1 MRSLAYAIAC
11 GALLA
16 GTSAQAV
23 SLDITGLQSGNISL
37 GAMNAPWANGMIADF
52 GNDLGAAYG
61 GSTETKVKVTPAYA
75 SFESGVAV
83 SGPNASAQSHSGLDV
98 DIVNNSANNLVSIDS
113 VGSTIIPAGLGFY
126 MQDRTGDPS
135 GGNAFTGY
143 GQAGYSSFES
153 LFTQDL
159 AGTTFAT
166 AGFTFD
172 IYGDDYLENP
182 YAEALY
188 TLNGNLTLSFDDV
201 GNVVRGGNI
210 EAAGLSLNGFTTAY
224 DNPFALAYAWGET
237 DIEIMLNQLLEA
249 GDSTSLYYRTTAYAS
264 TNTACLDDAVT
275 CLVAYSGFGDPI
287 GRGGGV
293 SLAAARGVRTQQA
306 YNPITGIVFDP
317 QLIDPFR
324 VNSTIIG
331 GGAVPEPATW
341 MTMILGFGLLGATLR
356 RRRVLAYS

>member
-23 SLDITGLQSGNISL
+23 SLDITGLQSGNITL

-83 SGPNASAQSHSGLDV
+83 SGPDAAAQSHSGLDV
-98 DIVNNSANNLVSIDS
+98 DIVNSSNNLVSIDS

-126 MQDRTGDPS
+126 MQDRTGDPT

-153 LFTQDL
+153 LFTEDL
-159 AGTTFAT
+159 AGSTFAT

-188 TLNGNLTLSFDDV
+188 TLSGELTLSFDEV
-201 GNVVRGGNI
+201 GNVIQGGNI
-210 EAAGLSLNGFTTAY
+210 ETAGLSLNGFTTAY

-237 DIEIMLNQLLEA
+237 DIEIMLNQILEA
-249 GDSTSLYYRTTAYAS
+249 GQSTSLYYRTTAYAS

-287 GRGGGV
+287 GRGGGI
-293 SLAAARGVRTQQA
+293 SLAAARGVRAQLA

-324 VNSTIIG
+324 VKSTVIG

-341 MTMILGFGLLGATLR
+341 MTMILGFGLLGAALR

>member
-23 SLDITGLQSGNISL
+23 DLDITGLQSGNITL

-83 SGPNASAQSHSGLDV
+83 SGPNAAAQSHSGLDV
-98 DIVNNSANNLVSIDS
+98 EIFNNSDNLVSIDS

-126 MQDRTGDPS
+126 MQDRTGDPT

-143 GQAGYSSFES
+143 GQAGYSSFGS
-153 LFTQDL
+153 LFTEDL

-166 AGFTFD
+166 AGFTFN

-188 TLNGNLTLSFDDV
+188 TLNGNLTLSFDEV
-201 GNVVRGGNI
+201 GNVIQGGNI
-210 EAAGLSLNGFTTAY
+210 ETAGLSLNGFTTAY

-237 DIEIMLNQLLEA
+237 DIEIMLNQILEA
-249 GDSTSLYYRTTAYAS
+249 GDSTSLYYRTTAYAT
-264 TNTACLDDAVT
+264 TNTTCLDDAIT

-341 MTMILGFGLLGATLR
+341 MTMILGFGLLGAALR